1 MTSTTKAE
9 RKAQLRAMT
18 PEQNK
23 AAYIQLCESKGY
35 HRRDL
40 GNGITCMVTPEFLA
54 KYDAGLYD
62 TTYHYWHPSV
72 RGAGQAVIC
81 VSA

>member
-1 MTSTTKAE
+1 MTRE
-9 RKAQLRAMT
+9 ELRAMT
-18 PEQNK
+18 PAESK

-35 HRRDL
+35 RRRDIS
-40 GNGITCMVTPEFLA
+40 NSIICMVDQHYVTEFDTYNPVTK
-54 KYDAGLYD
+54 KYLYD
-62 TTYHYWHPSV
+62 RVTHLWDPSV